1 MPCRENRCALTC
13 YHQAMKGGDSVER
26 ATYFLTLDVRKSGS
40 QAQIRVKQGEN
51 ISRKIMFTLSS
62 GSNPLEYSREDAVIL
77 RAIKPDGTEVLDYC
91 EVSGTAVTY
100 LIKGQLIAV
109 AGRVRCDLNVTG
121 ADGSVLYSPAFDIF
135 VECDKFNGEI
145 IESSND
151 FSALTEAISRVQSVW
166 AAEEDR
172 VEEEQLRRD
181 AEEEREAAEEER
193 EAAEERREKMLSS
206 AGIVVSTLAPESA
219 ATASVSITEEN
230 GVQFELGIPRG
241 LNGADGAAGKDGKD
255 GKDGTD
261 GRDGVSVSH
270 RWSGTTL
277 IVTSASGTSSV
288 DLKGG
293 KGDKG
298 DDGAA
303 GADGYSPVRGTDY
316 WTNKDKREIV
326 ADVLAALPSAEG
338 VDF

>member
-1 MPCRENRCALTC
+1 
-13 YHQAMKGGDSVER
+13 
-26 ATYFLTLDVRKSGS
+26 
-40 QAQIRVKQGEN
+40 
-51 ISRKIMFTLSS
+51 MFTLSS

-77 RAIKPDGTEVLDYC
+77 RATKPDGTEVFDYC

-100 LIKGQLIAV
+100 LIKGQLIAA

-166 AAEEDR
+166 SAEEDR

-181 AEEEREAAEEER
+181 AEEEREAAEE
-193 EAAEERREKMLSS
+193 RREKMLSS
-206 AGIVVSTLAPESA
+206 ADIVVNTLDSESS

-241 LNGADGAAGKDGKD
+241 SKGDAFKFSDFTAEQLAMLKGEKGDKGDEGRAGAAGAAGKDG
-255 GKDGTD
+255 
-261 GRDGVSVSH
+261 VSASH
-270 RWSGTTL
+270 SWNGTTL
-277 IVTSASGTSSV
+277 TVTSAAGTSSA
-288 DLKGG
+288 DLKGD

-298 DDGAA
+298 DDGSA
-303 GADGYSPVRGTDY
+303 GADGHSPVRGTDY
-316 WTNKDKREIV
+316 WTNEDKREIV